1 MVMKIPSA
9 GRKSRGELGY
19 FRYRVRLSNEDSLFC
34 KLRGPTTIR
43 LNSNWP
49 MTTSSKPFRST
60 TGNWSGIIGVNLEAD
75 YLFLE
80 LDREQRKL
88 LLEQAKSDGFCSIRL
103 HKLTR
108 LMQSLNLIV
117 ILILLSR
124 IFFR

>member
-1 MVMKIPSA
+1 
-9 GRKSRGELGY
+9 
-19 FRYRVRLSNEDSLFC
+19 
-34 KLRGPTTIR
+34 
-43 LNSNWP
+43 
-49 MTTSSKPFRST
+49 MTTSTESFRST

-108 LMQSLNLIV
+108 LMQSLKFNRYFDLT
-117 ILILLSR
+117 LQN
-124 IFFR
+124 FFDDLYEIDYHCP